1 MANTTTA
8 NGSEVRLIPFLFS
21 FPFLCE
27 NLLKLSKIGK
37 RHGRGEYRYA
47 DGTKYIGN
55 WDNDRIHG
63 EGSCWYP
70 NGNRHVRKSSQ

>member
-1 MANTTTA
+1 MCGALNF
-8 NGSEVRLIPFLFS
+8 NCNYLP
-21 FPFLCE
+21 
-27 NLLKLSKIGK
+27 GK

-47 DGTKYIGN
+47 DGTKYIGI

-70 NGNRHVRKSSQ
+70 NGNRYGICIMF